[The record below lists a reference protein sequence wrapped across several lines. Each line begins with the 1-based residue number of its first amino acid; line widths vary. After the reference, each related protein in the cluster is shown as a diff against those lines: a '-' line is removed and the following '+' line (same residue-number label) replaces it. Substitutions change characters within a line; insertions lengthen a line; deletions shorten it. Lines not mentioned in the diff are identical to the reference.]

1 MFKNFFQAMFYLR
14 LELISLRNIGV
25 WYREM
30 KFIVSEINKIMNM
43 VLPMKQNN
51 TIMNMGAI
59 KSNKTM
65 QIQSSLLF
73 YFWELKKKRR

>member
-1 MFKNFFQAMFYLR
+1 MIFYQGDFFEKCKMILDAQ
-14 LELISLRNIGV
+14 SQ
-25 WYREM
+25 
-30 KFIVSEINKIMNM
+30 INKIMNM